1 MKKFTKRNADGMP
14 VMRFRDLVDH
24 LGTLTRNTMLRAS
37 LQATHRFAQ
46 FASPTPIQETAFRLL
61 DLEPMRVQ

>member
-1 MKKFTKRNADGMP
+1 
-14 VMRFRDLVDH
+14 MRFADLMDH
-24 LGTLTRNTMLRAS
+24 LGTLTRNTMRVS

-46 FASPTPIQETAFRLL
+46 FASPTPIQEAAFRLL